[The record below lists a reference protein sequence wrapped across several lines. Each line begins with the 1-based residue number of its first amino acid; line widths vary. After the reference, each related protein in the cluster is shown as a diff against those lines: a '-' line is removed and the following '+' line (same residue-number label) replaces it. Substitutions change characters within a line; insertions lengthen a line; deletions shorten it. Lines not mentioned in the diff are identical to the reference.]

1 VQVQETALN
10 SMLSEERRRWILA
23 TLERDGKVVVSDLS
37 RALEVSEDTIRRD
50 LRELAAEGR
59 VQRVH
64 GGALPAAPVSPS
76 YAVRATQAAS
86 TKVMLARAA
95 ASLVRPN
102 TVVLVDGGTTN
113 VEIVRQLP
121 PDLAATVVTN
131 SLPVALA
138 LADHARLEVILLGG
152 RVGKLSLATVDIV
165 TVEGVRSLRA
175 DLCFLGVCS
184 VHPDA
189 GVTTSEYSEAH
200 LKRAMIS
207 SSAEVVAVAFGE
219 KLGTAA
225 PHLVAPLAELTH
237 LVTESSVTD
246 DELAPYRAA
255 GVTVLGA

>member
-1 VQVQETALN
+1 
-10 SMLSEERRRWILA
+10 MLSEERRRWILA

-37 RALEVSEDTIRRD
+37 RVLEVSEDTVRRD

-64 GGALPAAPVSPS
+64 GGALRATPVSPS
-76 YAVRATQAAS
+76 YAVRATQAPS

-95 ASLVRPN
+95 ASLVRPG
-102 TVVLVDGGTTN
+102 TLVLIDAGTTN

-121 PDLAATVVTN
+121 PDLTATVVTN

-138 LADHARLEVILLGG
+138 LADHARIEVILLGG

-165 TVEGVRSLRA
+165 TVEGIRSLRA
-175 DLCFLGVCS
+175 DLCLLGVCS
-184 VHPDA
+184 VHPET
-189 GVTTSEYSEAH
+189 GVTTPEFAEAH

-207 SSAEVVAVAFGE
+207 SSAEVVAVALGE

-225 PHLVAPLAELTH
+225 PHLVAPIGDLTH

-246 DELAPYRAA
+246 EVLAPYQAA
-255 GVTVLGA
+255 GVTVLRA